1 MKDKIYCGSG
11 KRKES
16 VKGIWLKCTV
26 NPEVLNKYIQEY
38 EGNKFVKL
46 DINVFDEPNQFG
58 KDVSITIDTYK
69 KEEKKEPGMKD
80 PGKPE
85 VKQDDDL
92 PF

>member
-16 VKGIWLKCTV
+16 DKGIWLKCTV
-26 NPEVLNKYIQEY
+26 NPEVLKKYIQEY

-46 DINVFDEPNQFG
+46 DINVYDEPNQFG

-69 KEEKKEPGMKD
+69 PPKHPVDEIIPPISKTN
-80 PGKPE
+80 
-85 VKQDDDL
+85 DDL